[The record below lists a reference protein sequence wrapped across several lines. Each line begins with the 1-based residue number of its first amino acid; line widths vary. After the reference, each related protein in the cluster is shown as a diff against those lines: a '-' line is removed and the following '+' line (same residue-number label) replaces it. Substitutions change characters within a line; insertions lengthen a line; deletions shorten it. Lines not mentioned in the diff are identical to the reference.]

1 MDKCL
6 ITKLTGVVSNKD
18 LLKLSELRISVNST
32 KEASFA
38 FGNYYGNPVTLTYD
52 GTVTVKDANDLTIE
66 SGHVFTKQA
75 STNLKV
81 KGVGFISIISK
92 YDLHNISIPK
102 GTDVVNNSLAYC
114 KGLGNLDLGEDFS
127 MNVSELKGV
136 YPRYITIRMGCT
148 VKDFPADFF
157 KKAYSISR
165 TGGNVTKDNTFTG
178 DIADLG
184 VDGCIFNNTDAT
196 IPPCSWTAR
205 TNNKWMNITGYLPMD
220 KDSIDRCLID
230 LAKATPSGQKIISL
244 SGRRSSKSDAAV
256 STLTSKGVTLQ
267 IPSAS

>member
-6 ITKLTGVVSNKD
+6 ITKLTGIVNNKD
-18 LLKLSELRISVNST
+18 LFKLGELRIFVNST
-32 KEASFA
+32 EEVSLP

-52 GTVTVKDANDLTIE
+52 GTVTVKNANDSIIE

-81 KGVGFISIISK
+81 KGNGFISIISK
-92 YDLHNISIPK
+92 YDLHNIGFPK
-102 GTDVVNNSLAYC
+102 GTDVVDNSLAYC
-114 KGLGNLDLGEDFS
+114 KGLKNLDLGEDFS
-127 MNVSELKGV
+127 MSVSELVGV
-136 YPRYITIRMGCT
+136 YPNYITIRMGCT

-157 KKAYSISR
+157 KKASSISR
-165 TGGNVTKDNTFTG
+165 TGGNTTKDNTFTG

-184 VDGCIFNNTDAT
+184 VDGCSFNNMNAT
-196 IPPCSWTAR
+196 TPLCSWSAR

-230 LAKATPSGQKIISL
+230 LAKATPTGSKTISL
-244 SGRRSSKSDAAV
+244 SGKRSSKSDDAV
-256 STLTSKGVTLQ
+256 STLTSKGVKLQ

>member
-6 ITKLTGVVSNKD
+6 ITKLTGIVSNKD
-18 LLKLSELRISVNST
+18 LLKLGELRISVNST
-32 KEASFA
+32 EEVSLP

-52 GTVTVKDANDLTIE
+52 GTVTVKNANDLTIE
-66 SGHVFTKQA
+66 SGHVFTKQE

-92 YDLHNISIPK
+92 YDLHNIGFPK

-114 KGLGNLDLGEDFS
+114 KGLVNLDLGEDFS
-127 MNVSELKGV
+127 MNVSELVGV
-136 YPRYITIRMGCT
+136 YPSFITIRMGCT

-157 KKAYSISR
+157 KKANYISR
-165 TGGNVTKDNTFTG
+165 TGGNTTKEYTLTG

-184 VDGCIFNNTDAT
+184 INGCTFNNSNAT
-196 IPPCSWTAR
+196 NPPCSWSAR
-205 TNNKWMNITGYLPMD
+205 TNNKWMNIIGYLPMD

-244 SGRRSSKSDAAV
+244 SGERSSKSDAAV